1 MNNLGSK
8 RRRSWRLLPVLGALD
23 SVKVEKFGV
32 CVGLSIGEVHTSL
45 LLLLAIGVASA
56 GATSDATSKAT
67 RANLSATAA
76 PAQTVGG
83 FKDTVRIGGVAVR
96 EARRVA
102 RRARRAPS
110 S

>member
-76 PAQTVGG
+76 PY
-83 FKDTVRIGGVAVR
+83 IGQQGLGEFSSAASANKKAAVR
-96 EARRVA
+96 PR
-102 RRARRAPS
+102 
-110 S
+110 